1 MVSIGLIFT
10 GARYAY
16 KVFKYG
22 YRTGKFVKGNRVART
37 LTKDAVISAGTG
49 GIFGGAYTG
58 FQFARDVYNDY
69 KSIFGAKPYYHGDQN
84 MRRPYYKKVNNKG
97 SNSPMRGGIW

>member
-1 MVSIGLIFT
+1 MVNIGLIFT
-10 GARYAY
+10 GLRDGYIA
-16 KVFKYG
+16 FIYG
-22 YRTGKFVKGNRVART
+22 FRAGKFVKSNPTART
-37 LTKDAVISAGTG
+37 LTKDAVISVGTG

-69 KSIFGAKPYYHGDQN
+69 KKISGARPYYHGDQN
-84 MRRPYYKKVNNKG
+84 MRRPYFKKVNNKG